1 MKKSLA
7 AVIAILLI
15 NSGCAS
21 ESLQVYVSDSE
32 GNTVSNARVVVSV
45 PETTHF
51 WGSNS
56 RSYKSDRHES
66 LTDSNGVATVR
77 FNCKNFMFYW
87 SVDMDGFYRSD
98 VHTEK
103 FKDFDELY
111 IPPATPKVVLHE
123 HEKTGSVVL
132 YKKKNPQPM
141 YAYGMYESL
150 KIRWPRENGRYGFDL
165 RLFDWVAPKGKGE
178 VADFYFVRNVVDGK
192 PGECVGHLEF
202 DDKCG
207 AYVRKQT
214 GSKSFPSTYGAETNA
229 VFTSRFQFMF
239 LNDKGGISYG
249 TIIGEDEY
257 MVLRTRVKC
266 DDKGNI
272 KEANYSKILG
282 PFGKGKGGV
291 ETMETVFNP
300 RVNDPNL
307 ELDSPKNF
315 VKRNRSC
322 AYPP

>member
-1 MKKSLA
+1 MMKQCLMFMVA
-7 AVIAILLI
+7 F
-15 NSGCAS
+15 
-21 ESLQVYVSDSE
+21 YVSCDVYSSERFRVTVTDSE
-32 GNTVSNARVVVSV
+32 GLPVTNALVSLGFSAGNVVFA
-45 PETTHF
+45 E
-51 WGSNS
+51 GK
-56 RSYKSDRHES
+56 SYNYEAKTDTQGKAEIKFDCKSSDF
-66 LTDSNGVATVR
+66 GWAVKA
-77 FNCKNFMFYW
+77 
-87 SVDMDGFYRSD
+87 DGYYRSD
-98 VHTEK
+98 VYTEH
-103 FKDFDELY
+103 FKGEDV
-111 IPPATPKVVLHE
+111 IVPPVFVKVVLHE
-123 HEKTGSVVL
+123 HEKHGEVTL
-132 YKKKNPQPM
+132 YRKKNPQPM
-141 YAYGMYESL
+141 YAYGLYESL
-150 KIRWPRENGRYGFDL
+150 KVRWPRENGRYGFDL

-239 LNDKGGISYG
+239 LNDKGAIDYG
-249 TIIGEDEY
+249 AIIGKDEY

-266 DDKGNI
+266 DDNGNI
-272 KEANYSKILG
+272 KETNYSKILG
-282 PFGKGKGGV
+282 LFGKGKGGV

>member
-1 MKKSLA
+1 MRSIFT
-7 AVIAILLI
+7 VVTVVFVMS
-15 NSGCAS
+15 SGCAS
-21 ESLQVYVSDSE
+21 ESLKVRVLNCD
-32 GNTVSNARVVVSV
+32 GDPVPNARVRVGV
-45 PETTHF
+45 PAKTGF

-56 RSYKSDRHES
+56 RSYKGTNYEAM
-66 LTDSNGVATVR
+66 TDSNGVAMVR
-77 FNCKNFMFYW
+77 FNCTSSFFGW
-87 SVDMDGFYRSD
+87 SAEADGFYRSD
-98 VHTEK
+98 VYTEK

-111 IPPATPKVVLHE
+111 IPPATSKVFLHE
-123 HEKTGSVVL
+123 HEKIGSVVL

-141 YAYGMYESL
+141 FAYGLYESL
-150 KIRWPRENGRYGFDL
+150 KVRWPRENGRYGFDL

-178 VADFYFVRNVVDGK
+178 VVDFYFVRNVADGK

-214 GSKSFPSTYGAETNA
+214 GSESFPSTYGAETNA

-239 LNDKGGISYG
+239 LNDKGAIDYG
-249 TIIGEDEY
+249 TIIGKDEY

-272 KEANYSKILG
+272 KESNYSKILG

>member
-1 MKKSLA
+1 MKQCLMFL
-7 AVIAILLI
+7 IAF
-15 NSGCAS
+15 
-21 ESLQVYVSDSE
+21 YVSCDVYSSERFRVTVTDSE
-32 GNTVSNARVVVSV
+32 GSPVTNALVSLGFSAGNVVFAEGKSYNYEARTDTQGKAEIKFDCKS
-45 PETTHF
+45 
-51 WGSNS
+51 SNVGWAV
-56 RSYKSDRHES
+56 K
-66 LTDSNGVATVR
+66 A
-77 FNCKNFMFYW
+77 
-87 SVDMDGFYRSD
+87 DGYYRSGPHKETFRIA
-98 VHTEK
+98 VNP
-103 FKDFDELY
+103 
-111 IPPATPKVVLHE
+111 IPPIFYNVTMLE
-123 HEKTGSVVL
+123 HEKEVKAML
-132 YKKKNPQPM
+132 WKRINPQPM

-165 RLFDWVAPKGKGE
+165 RLFDWVAPIGKGE

-229 VFTSRFQFMF
+229 VFLSRFQFMF
-239 LNDKGGISYG
+239 LNDKGAIDYG
-249 TIIGEDEY
+249 AIIGKDEY

-266 DDKGNI
+266 DDNGNI
-272 KEANYSKILG
+272 KETNYSKILG

-291 ETMETVFNP
+291 EAMETVFNP